1 MNIQEDHPLD
11 GGLTP
16 ERIRTVREA
25 LIRWYGEA
33 HRPLPWR
40 ETDDPYRIWVSEVML
55 QQTQVK
61 TVLPYYE
68 RFIRRFPDVSALG
81 AADLREVLKA
91 WEGLGY
97 YARARNLHRA
107 AGIVSARYGGDVP
120 READQFRSL
129 PGVGPY
135 IGSAVLSIAFGEPLA
150 VVDGNIK
157 RVLARLCRVDA
168 PVNDAGAKR
177 RFDGLAD
184 RLLDRDR
191 PGTFNQAVMELGA
204 LVCRPRTPLCP
215 DCPLRGCCEAAAAG
229 ETHRFPVRVP
239 RRKTP
244 LHHLVA
250 GVVFKGD
257 RVLITQRPP
266 EGLLGGL
273 WEFPGGAM
281 KTGES
286 AETACRRRVREQT
299 GLDVEVERRLARVRH
314 AYTHFR
320 IEMDVFVCRY
330 TSGRVRRNGPTAH
343 RWIRPTAL
351 DRYPL
356 PKAHLKFIDRLRP

>member
-1 MNIQEDHPLD
+1 MNRQDTQPTD

-16 ERIRTVREA
+16 ERIQAIREA
-25 LIRWYGEA
+25 LIRWYEGA
-33 HRPLPWR
+33 RRSLPWR

-68 RFIRRFPDVSALG
+68 RFLKRFPDPSALG
-81 AADLREVLKA
+81 AADLREVLKG

-107 AGIVSARYGGDVP
+107 AGLVAAQYGGEVP
-120 READQFRSL
+120 RDADQFRSL

-135 IGSAVLSIAFGEPLA
+135 VGAAVMSIAFGEPLA
-150 VVDGNIK
+150 AVDGNVK

-177 RFDGLAD
+177 RFDELAD

-204 LVCRPRTPLCP
+204 LVCRPRTPLCQ
-215 DCPLRGCCEAAAAG
+215 DCPLRGCCGAATAG

-239 RRKTP
+239 RRKPP
-244 LHHLVA
+244 LHYLVA

-281 KTGES
+281 ETGET

-299 GLDVEVERRLARVRH
+299 GLDVAVERHLTRVRH

-330 TSGRVRRNGPTAH
+330 LAGRVRRNGPTAH
-343 RWIRPTAL
+343 RWIRPAAL

-356 PKAHLKFIDRLRP
+356 PRAHLKFIDRLRS